1 MEAQKNLAVKVEAG
15 DGGNDKGQFKSNF
28 GFLMA
33 TVGSAV
39 GLGNIWGFPY
49 KMGNGGGFAFLAL
62 YLIMMV
68 IIGYPCL
75 IGEFAIGRKSGKAAI
90 GSYDRLDK
98 RFAFNGW
105 LATLT
110 PFILLTFY
118 CVLGGYVLKY
128 LLANIGDIF
137 GAGWGVHG
145 AESEAYF
152 ASFINSGVP
161 ALVFSAIY
169 IILTVLIVVGG
180 VSGGIEKFCT
190 VAMPGLF
197 VLLAVTVVR
206 SCTLPGATEGLA
218 FMFKPDLDVF
228 KDGGWITILASAGGQ
243 VFFSLSLASSC
254 MIVYGSYLN
263 KKENLEKDA
272 VLVPAMDSLV
282 AVLASMATI
291 PATFAAGMEPEAG
304 PGMLFVTL
312 QTVFNSMGTAG
323 PFFGTIFYLLVLFAA
338 LTSSIGLLEGVVS
351 ALMDRAID
359 KGKKANRTK
368 LCWGIIAIS
377 AIGSII
383 VSLDALGTGPLPEP
397 FGLSSWLDFFDLFG
411 EGFMM
416 PIGGLIMAIL
426 LGWIHKGYIDDEIRM
441 GSAYKSK
448 PFVDFCLKWVAPL
461 FLFFILI
468 GQINTFFGLG
478 WF

>member
-1 MEAQKNLAVKVEAG
+1 
-15 DGGNDKGQFKSNF
+15 
-28 GFLMA
+28 
-33 TVGSAV
+33 
-39 GLGNIWGFPY
+39 
-49 KMGNGGGFAFLAL
+49 
-62 YLIMMV
+62 
-68 IIGYPCL
+68 
-75 IGEFAIGRKSGKAAI
+75 
-90 GSYDRLDK
+90 
-98 RFAFNGW
+98 
-105 LATLT
+105 
-110 PFILLTFY
+110 
-118 CVLGGYVLKY
+118 
-128 LLANIGDIF
+128 
-137 GAGWGVHG
+137 
-145 AESEAYF
+145 
-152 ASFINSGVP
+152 
-161 ALVFSAIY
+161 
-169 IILTVLIVVGG
+169 
-180 VSGGIEKFCT
+180 
-190 VAMPGLF
+190 
-197 VLLAVTVVR
+197 
-206 SCTLPGATEGLA
+206 
-218 FMFKPDLDVF
+218 
-228 KDGGWITILASAGGQ
+228 
-243 VFFSLSLASSC
+243 
-254 MIVYGSYLN
+254 
-263 KKENLEKDA
+263 
-272 VLVPAMDSLV
+272 
-282 AVLASMATI
+282 
-291 PATFAAGMEPEAG
+291 MEPEAG

-338 LTSSIGLLEGVVS
+338 LTSSIGHAGRRRVRLHGPGH
-351 ALMDRAID
+351 RQRQ
-359 KGKKANRTK
+359 KANRTK